1 MRAAVTAGKESIWLQ
16 VHSCYTAIVLCWV
29 ALPHCTILHRN
40 CDVTALRCRMKV
52 KFILTWNA
60 VMLRWLAS
68 ESTRYIGTATQLLC
82 SMNGPLRHLQDAVC
96 SNLWVFMMSP
106 RHITGKGQTI
116 FNLDS
121 ENLYSH
127 TPVDYD
133 VTSAVT
139 WTSFQLNLYL
149 HIGNI
154 TILVWYVQT
163 IVTYKNS
170 MFEIILIWPTKKM
183 FCLMCPGSF
192 SPMWYPAFYFI
203 FSGFIVQNVVL
214 ICSNKW
220 VNTAF
225 YARG

>member
-1 MRAAVTAGKESIWLQ
+1 
-16 VHSCYTAIVLCWV
+16 
-29 ALPHCTILHRN
+29 
-40 CDVTALRCRMKV
+40 
-52 KFILTWNA
+52 
-60 VMLRWLAS
+60 MLRWLAS

-82 SMNGPLRHLQDAVC
+82 SMNGPLRHVQDAVC

-106 RHITGKGQTI
+106 RYITGKGQTI

-183 FCLMCPGSF
+183 FRLMCPGSF

-225 YARG
+225 YARGKGWQDFDSLNVFLIMDDHFRLTLIYPTNFVDDHIGQCHSGVNHINLWRVK